1 MSLNKVLY
9 VGQAVADT
17 LIDSVDDNIE
27 RYCSEGFQDLAEQG
41 NWEIATDFSYDP
53 GPLKDLDPARS
64 AHAEIHNSIMVW
76 RALKFLTPSLA
87 TENRIW
93 VRFTH
98 IECHN
103 FCRKRWLEHV
113 SDSALPKAVRAHF
126 FADTRTRWRDD
137 NAISR
142 LWWNYWIAQRLMP
155 DDPEKALSII
165 FRSTDMRLSTV
176 ERPGLFIRPAIS
188 AGILRA
194 FARDEWVMARE
205 EHWRKFMK
213 ILNKAGAGK
222 IFEVMTDS
230 ETDQLMDWCLDQA
243 RYTFASSSKL

>member
-9 VGQAVADT
+9 VGQAVADS
-17 LIDSVDDNIE
+17 LIDSIAENTD
-27 RYCSEGFQDLAEQG
+27 RYLNEGFRDLVEQG
-41 NWEIATDFSYDP
+41 NWELATNLTYDP
-53 GPLKDLDPARS
+53 APLEDLDPDRS
-64 AHAEIHNSIMVW
+64 AEAEIKNSLLVW
-76 RALKFLTPSLA
+76 RALKNITPSLA

-93 VRFTH
+93 IRFTH
-98 IECHN
+98 LECRD
-103 FCRKRWLEHV
+103 FCQKRWLEGK
-113 SDSALPKAVRAHF
+113 SDKTLQNAIRAHF

-155 DDPEKALSII
+155 DDPEKALRII

-194 FARDEWVMARE
+194 FARDEWVMAQE

-213 ILNKAGAGK
+213 VLNKAGAGK
-222 IFEVMTDS
+222 IFEAMTNA
-230 ETDQLMDWCLDQA
+230 EIDQLMNRCLEKA
-243 RYTFASSSKL
+243 KLSLKEHS